1 MSLFDFPDKPGS
13 SLRFDRLS
21 DFQTFRHSDNFKHM
35 KKAQRIRLGIFIM
48 ISLAFLLIIL
58 GFFTA
63 RKLFEKKDF
72 YYVAYQNVSV
82 SGLEV
87 GSPVKFLG
95 INVGS
100 IADIG
105 IHPEDVNTIIVKL
118 SLKSG
123 TPVKKDATADIL
135 SLGITGLKAIE
146 IRGGTQESPFLK
158 ENGFIQPG
166 TSLADDFTDRAEVIA
181 YRVEEVLKNIQLF
194 THPDNLGRFS
204 ETVDKIGVMVDNTS
218 ETFDN
223 INLLVA
229 ENRSDI
235 REVVHSARQ
244 LSHKLDT
251 TSNELF
257 SAIERFND
265 IMQGDTLAQVLGN
278 FRDISVTLRET
289 NLNQLIESLALATL
303 QTQELLVR
311 LGDDIDR
318 GGETL
323 NQNLM
328 LLQHTLMNLNE
339 VSRKINTNPSVLIRG
354 TPSKGTPDQMLDN

>member
-1 MSLFDFPDKPGS
+1 
-13 SLRFDRLS
+13 
-21 DFQTFRHSDNFKHM
+21 M

-58 GFFTA
+58 VFFTA
-63 RKLFEKKDF
+63 QKLLEKKDY
-72 YYVAYQNVSV
+72 YYVAYENVSV

-100 IADIG
+100 IDDIG
-105 IHPEDVNTIIVKL
+105 IHPKDVNTVIVKL

-123 TPVKKDATADIL
+123 TPVKEDATADIL
-135 SLGITGLKAIE
+135 SLGITGLRAIE
-146 IRGGTQESPFLK
+146 IRGGSQDSPFLK
-158 ENGFIQPG
+158 ESGYIQPG
-166 TSLADDFTDRAEVIA
+166 TSLTDEMTGKAEVIA
-181 YRVEEVLKNIQLF
+181 YKVEEVLNNIQLF

-204 ETVDKIGVMVDNTS
+204 ETVDKIGLMVDNTS

-223 INLLVA
+223 INRLIV

-235 REVVHSARQ
+235 REVIHSARM

-289 NLNQLIESLALATL
+289 NLNELIGSLALATL

-328 LLQHTLMNLNE
+328 LLHHTLMNLNDI
-339 VSRKINTNPSVLIRG
+339 SRKVNTNPSLLIRG
-354 TPSKGTPDQMLDN
+354 TPSKGTPDQLLDNR

>member
-1 MSLFDFPDKPGS
+1 
-13 SLRFDRLS
+13 
-21 DFQTFRHSDNFKHM
+21 M

-58 GFFTA
+58 VFFTA
-63 RKLFEKKDF
+63 QKLLEKKDY
-72 YYVAYQNVSV
+72 YYVAYKDVSV

-100 IADIG
+100 IDDIG
-105 IHPEDVNTIIVKL
+105 IHPKDVNTVIVKL

-123 TPVKKDATADIL
+123 TPVKEDATADIL
-135 SLGITGLKAIE
+135 SLGITGLRAIE
-146 IRGGTQESPFLK
+146 IRGGSQDSPFLEEYK
-158 ENGFIQPG
+158 YIQAG
-166 TSLADDFTDRAEVIA
+166 TSLTDEMTGKAEAIA
-181 YRVEEVLKNIQLF
+181 YRVEEVLNNIQLF
-194 THPDNLGRFS
+194 THPDNLERFS

-218 ETFDN
+218 VTFDN
-223 INLLVA
+223 INLLIT

-278 FRDISVTLRET
+278 FRDISITLRET
-289 NLNQLIESLALATL
+289 NLNELIGSLALTTL

-318 GGETL
+318 GAETL

-339 VSRKINTNPSVLIRG
+339 ASRKINTNPSVLIRG
-354 TPSKGTPDQMLDN
+354 TPSKGTPDQLLDNR